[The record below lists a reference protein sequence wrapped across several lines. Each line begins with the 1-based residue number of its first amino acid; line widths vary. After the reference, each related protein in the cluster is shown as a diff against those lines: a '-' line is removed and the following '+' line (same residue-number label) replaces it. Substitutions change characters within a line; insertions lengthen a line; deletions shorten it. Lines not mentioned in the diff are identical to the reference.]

1 MAALEDQVAK
11 PTGTSGRDRAARIF
25 FGARLV
31 MIVASIGSFIGS
43 LLMFYQGFLY
53 LVDAFDTLSH
63 GEEGDH
69 GVTQITVPVLEA
81 VDSFLFGVV
90 LIIFAYG
97 IVVGFLIRV
106 PDRIARRLPAWMMI
120 SGVGQ
125 LKQILAEVVVV
136 VLIVIFARVVVESGG
151 HFEWSM
157 LVLPV
162 SIGILAGAIWLLELG
177 HHNDADSP
185 PPKHKAKAKGG
196 AGPTPPEA

>member
-1 MAALEDQVAK
+1 MAMVEDQVPK
-11 PTGTSGRDRAARIF
+11 PAGNNVRDRAARIF

-31 MIVASIGSFIGS
+31 LVVASLGSFIGA
-43 LLMFYQGFLY
+43 LLMIYQGFLY
-53 LVDAFDTLSH
+53 LWDAFDTLRRPA
-63 GEEGDH
+63 GDDH
-69 GVTQITVPVLEA
+69 SFSQITVPILEA

-106 PDRIARRLPAWMMI
+106 PDRIARRLPNWMMI

-151 HFEWSM
+151 HFDWSM

-177 HHNDADSP
+177 THHDEK
-185 PPKHKAKAKGG
+185 PKRKAKASLP
-196 AGPTPPEA
+196 ADRPSPETRT